1 MNFQCYLFKSK
12 FTIPS
17 SQAFD
22 SFRDSGRRARLM
34 REEDEVA
41 EELTERIG
49 FTMKETKKED
59 EYHAKVT
66 NNLQSIKPFHSLL
79 KFG

>member
-1 MNFQCYLFKSK
+1 M
-12 FTIPS
+12 
-17 SQAFD
+17 
-22 SFRDSGRRARLM
+22 
-34 REEDEVA
+34 A

-66 NNLQSIKPFHSLL
+66 TDQTSRPLNSLISTKIGYL
-79 KFG
+79 DLVLV

>member
-1 MNFQCYLFKSK
+1 ML
-12 FTIPS
+12 
-17 SQAFD
+17 
-22 SFRDSGRRARLM
+22 

-59 EYHAKVT
+59 EYHAKVMT
-66 NNLQSIKPFHSLL
+66 NFYLNCFVCNYPVQPSTPP
-79 KFG
+79 

>member
-1 MNFQCYLFKSK
+1 
-12 FTIPS
+12 
-17 SQAFD
+17 
-22 SFRDSGRRARLM
+22 M

-66 NNLQSIKPFHSLL
+66 NNLQSIKHFHSLRAH
-79 KFG
+79 

>member
-1 MNFQCYLFKSK
+1 
-12 FTIPS
+12 
-17 SQAFD
+17 
-22 SFRDSGRRARLM
+22 M

-66 NNLQSIKPFHSLL
+66 KPPDCRILTFSTKLTNLTWCLFRLGWRWLILTLNQNGKRCKFKKP
-79 KFG
+79 